1 MKVQKRRGN
10 NLVSIVD
17 ELINLVDASWDVDL
31 VRSIFEPIDAN
42 SILQIPITTGR
53 ERLSCLAL

>member
-1 MKVQKRRGN
+1 MKVQTRRGN